1 MTDCRADRLSKLPP
15 YLFVETDRKKREAM
29 DAGRDVID
37 FGVGDPDTPT
47 PGFIVDRMAEAIRDP
62 ANHPYSFG
70 IGMSAYRET
79 VVRYFQRRFG
89 VGFDPKTEVIG
100 LLGSKEGI
108 GHLPTAI
115 VNPGEVVLCP
125 EPGYPVYVAGTIFAG
140 GEPYTMPLRD
150 ENGWLPLLDEIPTD
164 VARRAKLMFL
174 NYPNN
179 PTAALADRSFFEQ
192 VVAYAREHDIIVAH
206 DAPYVDLYYGDE
218 KPLSIMQI
226 DGAKEVA
233 IEFHS
238 LSKTFNMTGWRL
250 AFAVG
255 RSDVLASLAKVKSN
269 LDSGIFQAVQY
280 AGMAALD
287 GIERPEIKELTA
299 MYKRRRDILVAGL
312 RESGWPCNTPEATLY
327 VWTKCPEGNDS
338 VTVADRLLNEANVV
352 VIPGTGLGAT
362 SKNFVRFSLT
372 VPEERIREAVK
383 RITSLSW

>member
-1 MTDCRADRLSKLPP
+1 
-15 YLFVETDRKKREAM
+15 
-29 DAGRDVID
+29 
-37 FGVGDPDTPT
+37 
-47 PGFIVDRMAEAIRDP
+47 
-62 ANHPYSFG
+62 
-70 IGMSAYRET
+70 
-79 VVRYFQRRFG
+79 
-89 VGFDPKTEVIG
+89 
-100 LLGSKEGI
+100 
-108 GHLPTAI
+108 
-115 VNPGEVVLCP
+115 
-125 EPGYPVYVAGTIFAG
+125 
-140 GEPYTMPLRD
+140 
-150 ENGWLPLLDEIPTD
+150 
-164 VARRAKLMFL
+164 
-174 NYPNN
+174 
-179 PTAALADRSFFEQ
+179 
-192 VVAYAREHDIIVAH
+192 
-206 DAPYVDLYYGDE
+206 
-218 KPLSIMQI
+218 MQI

-255 RSDVLASLAKVKSN
+255 RSDVLAALAKVKSN

-312 RESGWPCNTPEATLY
+312 RESGWPCNSPEATLY
-327 VWTKCPEGNDS
+327 VWAKCPEGRDS
-338 VTVADRLLNEANVV
+338 VTVADRLLEEANVV